1 MHLTIATRPGIALTV
16 IYVSRFMEKP
26 QVEHWM
32 SVKRIVQCLHGYKSL
47 GICSKL
53 DDKVDF
59 YGYSD
64 ADWAGDYVY
73 RKST

>member
-1 MHLTIATRPGIALTV
+1 MHLTTATRPGIALTV
-16 IYVSRFMEKP
+16 IYVARFMEKP

-32 SVKRIVQCLHGYKSL
+32 AVKRIVRYLHGSKSH

-64 ADWAGDYVY
+64 AVWAGDHAY

>member
-1 MHLTIATRPGIALTV
+1 
-16 IYVSRFMEKP
+16 MEKP

-32 SVKRIVQCLHGYKSL
+32 AVKRIVQRLHGSKL
-47 GICSKL
+47 HGICSKL
-53 DDKVDF
+53 GGKVDF

-64 ADWAGDYVY
+64 ADWAGNHVN

>member
-1 MHLTIATRPGIALTV
+1 MK
-16 IYVSRFMEKP
+16 KP

-32 SVKRIVQCLHGYKSL
+32 SVKRIVQCLHGSKSN

-53 DDKVDF
+53 GGKVYI

-64 ADWAGDYVY
+64 ADWAGDHVD
-73 RKST
+73 R

>member
-1 MHLTIATRPGIALTV
+1 MHLTTATRPDIAFTV
-16 IYVSRFMEKP
+16 SYVSRFMGKP

-32 SVKRIVQCLHGYKSL
+32 AVKRIVQCLHGSKSH

-53 DDKVDF
+53 GGKVDF

-64 ADWAGDYVY
+64 AAWAGNHVN

>member
-1 MHLTIATRPGIALTV
+1 MK
-16 IYVSRFMEKP
+16 KP

-32 SVKRIVQCLHGYKSL
+32 SVKRIVQYLHGSKSH

-53 DDKVDF
+53 DDKMDF

-64 ADWAGDYVY
+64 ADWAGDHVD

>member
-1 MHLTIATRPGIALTV
+1 
-16 IYVSRFMEKP
+16 MEKL

-32 SVKRIVQCLHGYKSL
+32 SVKGILRYLHGSKSN

-53 DDKVDF
+53 GGKVDI

-64 ADWAGDYVY
+64 ADWAGDHAY